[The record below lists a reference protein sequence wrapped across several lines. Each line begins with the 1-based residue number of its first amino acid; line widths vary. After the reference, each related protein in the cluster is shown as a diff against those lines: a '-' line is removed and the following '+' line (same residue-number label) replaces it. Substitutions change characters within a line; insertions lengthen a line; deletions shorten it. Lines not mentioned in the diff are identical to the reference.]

1 MQIVTIYN
9 EGIATEIHG
18 LKQRLSAGSV
28 VQAINEIDSFSF
40 TILPNNAGF
49 NRLKEFKTLVNVY
62 NTNKKRDEFWGRV
75 LYPCD
80 AMEEDGSISKDVTCE
95 SFLAFLIDSQ
105 QLYVEEKNW
114 TVDGLLQH
122 IIDCHNSQVEDYK
135 KFVVGEVTVTDPN
148 NNLYEG
154 IQRKNSWETIK
165 EKLIDKLGGEITFRY
180 VDGVIYLD
188 YLVEIGET
196 KSTTIALSKNMRAIT
211 REKNPSEYIT
221 RLIPLGC
228 KLKKEVISYDEEGN
242 ETVEEVE
249 TEQRL
254 DISSVNDGS
263 IYIDDTEAIEAYGIH
278 IQYVEF
284 DDVTEPSILKTKGE
298 KFLIENNK
306 IQVKYSITALDLSLL
321 GLDIDD
327 FERGNRHPIENALLG
342 INDTARIIKK
352 NIDISDEENVSI
364 EIGDNFKTL
373 SDFQVEQAK
382 KLETSTQ
389 TIEKIEK
396 DYVTNEVLK
405 SQVSAVH
412 TLISQTAEAITL
424 SVNESFVSKE
434 ADEQFKQ
441 ELETQ
446 LQVLSDQIIMNFTT
460 TNEQFVTLDG
470 VTSSKFEEIYKYIQF
485 KDGTLTLGSS
495 ENNITL
501 TLENDIINFRR
512 NGVVFGS
519 WDGENFYTGNI
530 TVRVNERAQ
539 FGNFAYFP
547 RSDGSLS
554 FAKVGEA

>member
-18 LKQRLSAGSV
+18 LKQKLSAGSV

-49 NRLKEFKTLVNVY
+49 NRLKEFKTLINVY

-80 AMEEDGSISKDVTCE
+80 AMDEDGEISKDVTCE
-95 SFLAFLIDSQ
+95 SFLAFLIDSV

-135 KFVVGEVTVTDPN
+135 KFVIGNVTVTDPN
-148 NNLYEG
+148 DNLYVG

-228 KLKKEVISYDEEGN
+228 KLKKEVITTDAEGN

-254 DISSVNDGS
+254 DISSVNNGS
-263 IYIDDTEAIEAYGIH
+263 IYIDDPDAIEAYGIH

-284 DDVTEPSILKTKGE
+284 DDITDASNLMTKGE
-298 KFLIENNK
+298 KYLIENNK

-342 INDTARIIKK
+342 IDDTARIIKK
-352 NIDISDEENVSI
+352 TLDVCNEESANI

-373 SDFQVEQAK
+373 SDFQIEQAQK
-382 KLETSTQ
+382 IETSTQ
-389 TIEKIEK
+389 TIEKIEAN
-396 DYVTNEVLK
+396 YVTNQTLQ
-405 SQVSAVH
+405 SQIAAVS
-412 TLISQTAEAITL
+412 TLIEQTANAITL
-424 SVNESFVSKE
+424 SARESFVSKDDD
-434 ADEQFKQ
+434 AQFKQ

-446 LQVLSDQIIMNFTT
+446 LQVLSDQIIFNFTT
-460 TNEQFVTLDG
+460 TNEQIVELDG

-485 KDGTLTLGSS
+485 NDGTMTLGSS

-501 TLENDIINFRR
+501 TLENDIIYFKR
-512 NGVVFGS
+512 NGVAFGS

-530 TVRVNERAQ
+530 VVRVNERAQ
-539 FGNFAYFP
+539 FGNYGFIP
-547 RSDGSLS
+547 RSDGSLML
-554 FAKVGEA
+554 AKVGE